1 MKLAAGNLT
10 WVRPETNTTLIM
22 PILRPN
28 TTALDE
34 WGKARAKTHI
44 VVVCTSAVDAFERRA
59 SVRKTWKTF
68 SNDLP
73 ITVFFLVGVQSGK
86 THEDQVLFPV

>member
-1 MKLAAGNLT
+1 MKLAAGDLT

-59 SVRKTWKTF
+59 SVRKTWIPGLSRLCFEMTGQH
-68 SNDLP
+68 
-73 ITVFFLVGVQSGK
+73 VFACMF
-86 THEDQVLFPV
+86 